1 MKNTLVAVTLISC
14 TFIYSAN
21 LSAQARGAKRTQ
33 AADSGRM
40 DLNSALISLDRVSQ
54 ATQSDIANM
63 HVEKWKSGWKPG
75 FLKGGSHQAEAQQAA
90 TSLQRNLRYALPEL
104 IHSVQSSHGSLH
116 STFKLYDDVSLVCE
130 AVDSLINAS
139 EAAGKK
145 SEAASLVDDYSAL
158 ARVRRALSAYVQQ
171 ASAQVDRGKTPYA
184 AVAPPPVQQYQQQ
197 PAPRVQ
203 QSFQQQYQPPQQ
215 QQYQQPVQQQYQP
228 SAQQQYQQ
236 PLTYQQQQPVSSQP
250 ASSQP
255 ASSQPTQIVTDQGV
269 KKIIIDDT
277 IPEKKSAP
285 AAKKKPVTLSNL

>member
-1 MKNTLVAVTLISC
+1 MKNSLAASVLISLS
-14 TFIYSAN
+14 FVYGMN
-21 LSAQARGAKRTQ
+21 LSAQARGAQRTQ
-33 AADSGRM
+33 TADSGRM
-40 DLNSALISLDRVSQ
+40 DLNTALISLDRVSQ
-54 ATQSDIANM
+54 ATQNDIANM

-104 IHSVQSSHGSLH
+104 IHNVQNSRGSM
-116 STFKLYDDVSLVCE
+116 STTFKLYDDVSLVCE

-171 ASAQVDRGKTPYA
+171 ASAQWENHGRAPSA
-184 AVAPPPVQQYQQQ
+184 AVTAPPVQQAFQQTQSVQQQNQPRMQQTYQQQ
-197 PAPRVQ
+197 PVQ
-203 QSFQQQYQPPQQ
+203 R
-215 QQYQQPVQQQYQP
+215 
-228 SAQQQYQQ
+228 AAA
-236 PLTYQQQQPVSSQP
+236 SSQP

-255 ASSQPTQIVTDQGV
+255 ASSQPTQIITDQGV

-277 IPEKKSAP
+277 IPEKKTPP